1 MQYFSLAPLTV
12 NLQLSP
18 SEMVECAAN
27 AGYSHVDIRLIPA
40 SDNEPTWDMLHKSPE
55 LVATGRALVLHK
67 MQVGNVEILRL
78 KPETKPTDFEAFF
91 EAAVFL
97 TAKHVL
103 MAGNDPDFNR
113 MLDNYTASLELAA
126 KYDLTLDLEPM
137 PWTNIPNVKTAA
149 RLINGADKPNAGYI
163 HDPIHFD
170 RGGSSLEDI
179 KLIDPQYIRYT
190 QLCDAHA
197 EKPTTLEGLLYQARG
212 ERQYPG
218 EGALDLK
225 AHLNAL
231 PKGILISIECPNL
244 PRAAKETPLTL
255 AKYALECAKRLV
267 K

>member
-1 MQYFSLAPLTV
+1 MQYYSLAPLTV

-18 SEMVECAAN
+18 SQMVECAAL
-27 AGYSHVDIRLIPA
+27 AGYSHVDIRLVPA

-55 LVATGRALVLHK
+55 LLATGRALMTHK
-67 MQVGNVEILRL
+67 MRIGNVEILRL
-78 KPETKPTDFEAFF
+78 KPETKTADFESFF
-91 EAAVFL
+91 EAAAFL

-113 MLDNYTASLELAA
+113 MQDNYTASLELAA
-126 KYDLTLDLEPM
+126 RYDLTLDLEPM

-149 RLINGADKPNAGYI
+149 RLIKGAGKPNTGYI

-170 RGGSSLEDI
+170 RSDSTLDDL
-179 KLIDPQYIRYT
+179 KLIDPQFIRYT
-190 QLCDAHA
+190 QLCDAVA

-225 AHLNAL
+225 AHLKAL
-231 PKGILISIECPNL
+231 PKGILVSIECPNL
-244 PRAAKETPLTL
+244 PKAAHETPLTL
-255 AKYALECAKRLV
+255 AKYALDCAK
-267 K
+267 KAIS

>member
-1 MQYFSLAPLTV
+1 MQYYSLAPLTV

-18 SEMVECAAN
+18 SEMVECAAQ

-40 SDNEPTWDMLHKSPE
+40 SDNEPTWNMLHKSPE
-55 LVATGRALVLHK
+55 LLATGRALMTHK
-67 MQVGNVEILRL
+67 MRIGNVEILRL
-78 KPETKPTDFEAFF
+78 KPETKATDFEAFF
-91 EAAVFL
+91 EAAAFL

-103 MAGNDPDFNR
+103 TAGNDPDFNR
-113 MLDNYTASLELAA
+113 MQDNYNASLELAA

-137 PWTNIPNVKTAA
+137 PWTNIQDVKTAA
-149 RLINGADKPNAGYI
+149 RLITGACKTNAGYI

-170 RGGSSLEDI
+170 RGGSALEDI
-179 KLIDPQYIRYT
+179 KLIDPQFIRYT

-225 AHLNAL
+225 AHLAAL
-231 PKGILISIECPNL
+231 PKGILISLECPNL
-244 PRAAKETPLTL
+244 PKAANESPLTL
-255 AKYALECAKRLV
+255 AKYALDCAK
-267 K
+267 KIIS